1 MNADDLAGH
10 CPICRDAHTGG
21 SCTIL
26 MPFSIVLLEI
36 DDFTSVEA
44 LQKAEAAFER
54 AAVTMTQRRV
64 N

>member
-10 CPICRDAHTGG
+10 CPICQDLHAGG
-21 SCTIL
+21 SCTAL

-36 DDFTSVEA
+36 DECTSAEA
-44 LQKAEAAFER
+44 LKKAEAALAR
-54 AAVTMTQRRV
+54 AARTMVQRRV

>member
-10 CPICRDAHTGG
+10 CPICRDLHAGG
-21 SCTIL
+21 SCTVL

-36 DDFTSVEA
+36 NECTLAEA
-44 LQKAEAAFER
+44 LRKAEAAFAR
-54 AAVTMTQRRV
+54 AAITMTQRRV